1 VSDKN
6 IFLKGVT
13 PKKFHPYV
21 VSLFLPQKNYN
32 MDKNKEIKFVGQP
45 ILKQILKLI
54 DAVNIQSL
62 IKKHQS
68 DHYYKAF
75 KTRTHLTTMLFG
87 ILSRCDSMTEICE
100 GLRAL
105 GGKLNHLGMEKAPA
119 KSTASDGLRNRSHVF
134 FEDLYFTL
142 VKKYQSFL
150 SDSRTFGLTF
160 KEVLLIDSTTIRLFS
175 DILKGVGR
183 NPKGDGKKKGGLK
196 VHMLIDAVQSVG
208 RFVKITAA
216 KVHDK
221 NFLKSLELI
230 SHSMIVF
237 DRAYNYYHQFALWTE
252 RQVFFVTRLKKNAV
266 YTVVEELRKHYRK
279 KGQAKVLSD
288 EIIELEY
295 NPEDDNGKKQTK
307 VVKKIRLRKVC
318 YQDEKDRYYEFL
330 INNFDITAEEVAF
343 LYKKRW
349 GIEIMFKKMKQN
361 FHLHYFYGENVNAI
375 YTQVWCTLIAQ
386 LLLTVIQKI
395 AKVKKAFSVVASL
408 VRIHLISMLDL
419 NQLLRSNNRMFSKQ
433 NYSPPGQL
441 SINWGGV

>member
-1 VSDKN
+1 MGKD
-6 IFLKGVT
+6 
-13 PKKFHPYV
+13 
-21 VSLFLPQKNYN
+21 
-32 MDKNKEIKFVGQP
+32 KEIHFVGQP
-45 ILKQILKLI
+45 ILKQILKLV
-54 DAVNIQSL
+54 DAVNIQGL
-62 IKKHQS
+62 INKHKS

-75 KTRTHLTTMLFG
+75 KTKTQLVTMLFG
-87 ILSRCDSMTEICE
+87 IFSRCDSMNEICE

-105 GGKLNHLGMEKAPA
+105 GGKLNHLGLDKAPA
-119 KSTASDGLRNRSHVF
+119 KSTASDGLRNRNHIF

-150 SDSRTFGLTF
+150 SDSRTYGLTF

-183 NPKGDGKKKGGLK
+183 NPQGDGKKKGGLK

-237 DRAYNYYHQFALWTE
+237 DRAYNYYHQFALWTGQ
-252 RQVFFVTRLKKNAV
+252 QVYFVTRLKKNAV
-266 YTVVEELRKHYRK
+266 YTVVEELCKHYRK

-288 EIIELEY
+288 EIIELDY
-295 NPEDDNGKKQTK
+295 NPEDENGNKQTK
-307 VVKKIRLRKVC
+307 VTSKIRLRKVC
-318 YQDEKDRYYEFL
+318 YQDEKNRYYEFL
-330 INNFDITAEEVAF
+330 TNNFDITAEEVAF

-349 GIEIMFKKMKQN
+349 GIELLFKKMKQN
-361 FHLHYFYGENVNAI
+361 FQLHYFYGENANAI

-395 AKVKKAFSVVASL
+395 ADVKKAFSVVAAL
-408 VRIHLISMLDL
+408 VRIHLISMLDI
-419 NQLLRSNNRMFSKQ
+419 NQLLRSKNRMFNKK
-433 NYSPPGQL
+433 YGSPPGQL
-441 SINWGGV
+441 AINWGGV